1 MLFKIAGWTLFFLS
15 SLNVVINI
23 FITDKNKIEN
33 GIGCLIS
40 IAYAAFFW
48 YVLMVR

>member
-1 MLFKIAGWTLFFLS
+1 MLFEITGWTLFFLS
-15 SLNVVINI
+15 SLNVVLCI
-23 FITDKNKIEN
+23 FTNDKNKAEH

-48 YVLMVR
+48 YVLMVL